1 MSEERSRAEERSVE
15 ERLGE
20 IAQRVRVC
28 TRCDLWRTRTHAVP
42 GEGNPRAEVMFIGE
56 APGYHED
63 RQGRPFV
70 GAAGQYLNELLQR
83 AGLRREEVYITNVV
97 KCRPPGNR
105 DPLPDEIAA
114 CAPYLDEQ
122 LGVIRPRVI
131 VTLGRYSMSRWFPN
145 EKISRV
151 HGQARRVGDYVVV
164 PMYHPAAA
172 LHQPALKELVEKD
185 FEKLGEI
192 ITQVRAEIATTADDQ
207 PEEKP
212 QQMRLF

>member
-1 MSEERSRAEERSVE
+1 MSEERTDAQERSVE
-15 ERLGE
+15 ERLEE
-20 IAQRVRVC
+20 IAARVRAC
-28 TRCDLWRTRTHAVP
+28 TRCDLWRTRTQAVP

-70 GAAGQYLNELLQR
+70 GAAGQFLNELLQR

-114 CAPYLDEQ
+114 CAPYLEEQ
-122 LGVIRPRVI
+122 LAVIRPRII

-145 EKISRV
+145 EKISRI
-151 HGQARRVGDYVVV
+151 HGQGRRIGEYVVV

-185 FEKLGEI
+185 FDRLGEI
-192 ITQVRAEIATTADDQ
+192 LAQVRAEAAASDEQ

>member
-1 MSEERSRAEERSVE
+1 MREERSEVEQQRVE
-15 ERLGE
+15 EQLER

-28 TRCDLWRTRTHAVP
+28 TRCDLWRTRTQAVP

-63 RQGRPFV
+63 QQGRPFV

-105 DPLPDEIAA
+105 DPLPDELAA

-122 LGVIRPRVI
+122 LEVIRPRVI
-131 VTLGRYSMSRWFPN
+131 VTLGRYSMSRWFPT

-151 HGQARRVGDYVVV
+151 HGQARRVGNYLVV

-192 ITQVRAEIATTADDQ
+192 ISQARAETAAMPDDAPQ
-207 PEEKP
+207 EKP

>member
-1 MSEERSRAEERSVE
+1 MSEERTENAEER
-15 ERLGE
+15 LAE
-20 IAQRVRVC
+20 IAARVRAC
-28 TRCDLWRTRTHAVP
+28 TRCDLWRTRTQAVP

-70 GAAGQYLNELLQR
+70 GAAGQFLNELLAR

-114 CAPYLDEQ
+114 CAPYLEEQ
-122 LGVIRPRVI
+122 LAVIRPRVV
-131 VTLGRYSMSRWFPN
+131 VTLGRYSMARWFPN
-145 EKISRV
+145 EKISRI
-151 HGQARRVGDYVVV
+151 HGQARRIGEYVVV

-185 FEKLGEI
+185 FDKLREI
-192 ITQVRAEIATTADDQ
+192 VAQARAEAAAAADAP
-207 PEEKP
+207 PEQP